1 MLPEMNNPEYI
12 DTNAALDIIKNGGIS
27 PVSLPTLINWIRNYK
42 IGKKIGGRWRVN
54 KQKLIEM
61 LQKGNPNGTT

>member
-1 MLPEMNNPEYI
+1 MAPEMNNLEYV
-12 DTNAALDIIKNGGIS
+12 DTNEALDIIKNEGTS

-42 IGKKIGGRWRVN
+42 IGKKVGGRWRVN

-61 LQKGNPNGTT
+61 LREGNPNGTT